1 MKRTLTIIGLGILTL
16 AVSVPTFGQCP
27 GGNCSRAAYWSPWGY
42 YYSTPCKGGKC
53 NTGRTTKPQ
62 TENKSLDSLPEP
74 PADPEP
80 EVVELK
86 PFCQQVIELV
96 NQARAQAGLPAFAAD
111 TIISNGCESHSRYM
125 RSYGF
130 GHAYGAGLECIAY
143 GVATPQAVVRLWLNS
158 SGHRA
163 ILLGR
168 GSKIGVGFS
177 GTFWTLRVR

>member
-1 MKRTLTIIGLGILTL
+1 MKRTLTITGILIL
-16 AVSVPTFGQCP
+16 ALSAQSFGQCS
-27 GGNCSRAAYWSPWGY
+27 GGRCASYWSPFGY
-42 YYSTPCKGGKC
+42 YYSNQCNGGQC
-53 NTGRTTKPQ
+53 NTGQNAKPQ
-62 TENKSLDSLPEP
+62 AEP

-80 EVVELK
+80 ELPELK
-86 PFCQQVIELV
+86 PFCQQAVDLV
-96 NQARAQAGLPAFAAD
+96 NRARAQAGLPALTAD
-111 TIISNGCESHSRYM
+111 SGLCGGCENHSRYM

-130 GHAYGAGLECIAY
+130 GHSYNGGPECIAY
-143 GVATPQAVVRLWLNS
+143 GVATPQAAVSLWLNS

>member
-1 MKRTLTIIGLGILTL
+1 MKRTLTLIGILIL
-16 AVSVPTFGQCP
+16 AASAPVFGQCP
-27 GGNCSRAAYWSPWGY
+27 GGSCSRAAYWTPWGY
-42 YYSTPCKGGKC
+42 YYSNPTRDGKS
-53 NTGRTTKPQ
+53 NTEQTTKPQ
-62 TENKSLDSLPEP
+62 TENGSPAPMPEP

-86 PFCQQVIELV
+86 PFCQQVVELV
-96 NQARAQAGLPAFAAD
+96 NMARAQAGLPPLAAD
-111 TIISNGCESHSRYM
+111 TGISSGCESHSRYM

-130 GHAYGAGLECIAY
+130 GHAWNSGLECIAY
-143 GVATPQAVVRLWLNS
+143 GVSTPQAVVSLWLNS